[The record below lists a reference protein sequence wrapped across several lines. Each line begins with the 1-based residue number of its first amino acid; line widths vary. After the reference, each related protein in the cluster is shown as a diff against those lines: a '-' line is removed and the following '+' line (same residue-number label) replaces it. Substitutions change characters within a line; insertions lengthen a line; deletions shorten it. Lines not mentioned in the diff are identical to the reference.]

1 MQEIDMMC
9 IRNNQAD
16 SENILRFHQ
25 PEKFG
30 FYFSIASFLKRD
42 SKINISK
49 RNFIKGTG
57 GANMANLVKKTC
69 K

>member
-9 IRNNQAD
+9 IRNNQED

-30 FYFSIASFLKRD
+30 FYFSIASFLKRH
-42 SKINISK
+42 SIKKI
-49 RNFIKGTG
+49 R
-57 GANMANLVKKTC
+57 L
-69 K
+69 